1 MSVSKTGQTGQ
12 RFLGRFAV
20 SSTCRSLHRKT
31 SRIPKT
37 HRKQKRK
44 SMENSQRNDSKSGK
58 LIHEFSNVKRSSVCA
73 LPSQDICN
81 DGPTTLTRYPLSTE
95 KICQVQDEDSP
106 LKNPNEGSFISLQKL
121 EEYQNTTNVGNSK
134 LLLSSWNLPQP
145 ILQQYHILG
154 IREMFQWQAECLST
168 GQTLNGGNLVFS
180 APTSA
185 GKTMVAE
192 LLIFKRVLETKKKA
206 IMILPFVSVAHE
218 KVQYFKFLCDE
229 VGIRVG
235 GFLGSQTPR
244 GGFKNVDIA
253 VCTIEKGNSLVNRLL
268 EDKQLD
274 QLGVIVVDELHM
286 IGDSHRG
293 YLLELMLTKILF
305 VSKQNNFNKSNRIKD
320 APNKNVQVQIIG
332 MSATLPN
339 LHVIAKWLDASL
351 YTTNFRP
358 VPLTECI
365 KIGQTIF
372 NSAMVKLHE
381 LNINT
386 KLKEDADHIVSLCL
400 ETVSCGHS
408 VLIFCPTKLWC
419 EKLADN
425 IAREFYHILRQKT
438 VDQEE
443 ATTSLLPIDKEAT
456 HDIKVQLERSPAG
469 LDFVLGKTVQ
479 CGVAFH
485 HAGLTFDEREIIE
498 SAFRVGILKVL
509 VATSTLSS
517 GVNLPARRVI
527 IRSLLFYGQVI
538 DARTYKQMVG
548 RAGRKGVDTKGES
561 ILICKVNEKAR
572 AYELLN
578 AALPPIKSS
587 FMKCLQDGPT
597 TSLKRAILEIIVSGA
612 AISVSDVSLYSACT
626 LLSAS
631 VEDEERRENN
641 VSLVSECIDFL
652 KENEFISARNITK
665 EDSDGAETIESC
677 FFPTKLGSA
686 VLASALSPD
695 EGLHVFTELQR
706 ARRCFVLESELHI
719 LYLVT
724 PIYNQDIAANLDWY
738 NYYCLWEKLGPG
750 QRRVAELVGVEEGF
764 IAKAIRG
771 YIPVKTSKQLR
782 TLNIHKRFYT
792 CLCLNDLVQ
801 EMPLSEV
808 AKKYTCNKGQL
819 QSLQQSAATFAGMV
833 TVFCARLGWTMLEV
847 LLSQFHSRL
856 TFGIQPELCDLVCIS
871 LLNGQQA
878 RLLFSAGYT
887 SIADLATA
895 DAIQL
900 EFVLHT
906 GTQFQSNKQTEDETE
921 WEALKRLRKSRC
933 IWLHGCQGMTA
944 QEAALRI
951 IKEAK
956 HIIEDGLGGV
966 ELKWTES
973 ASVPQVSGLAQTITQ
988 SRNEPNACNLEM
1000 NSNSNLSENPHL
1012 TNFGNHLVDGNS
1024 QSVTNLSVSNSHSG
1038 ADFSALTINSSTNI
1052 LGKIILDLQE
1062 KQCSENLNSS
1072 QEFIQNNTT
1081 ENHVLS
1087 TTYKSTISKPEVHS
1101 NARTIFPVNS
1111 NDISEPDS
1119 TKNKDKVFSNVDDM
1133 GRDRNHQLNSETKLL
1148 LLRSSSSKKNKTE
1161 NLEKFSQNITEVHEN
1176 VCEQLLTP
1184 NGGEFHDQ
1192 LKTLSRESHVESS
1205 GKSNQNNPEN
1215 STDVD
1220 FCADISNLDIFGDS
1234 FELDTQMLQIAEKNV
1249 NEQKQKMIS
1258 NQETSPLLFAEDKHP
1273 ETKVRVQGDE
1283 CVHFGKQSL
1292 LMSENAKEIFENSCF
1307 TVQDKE
1313 KSPNLE
1319 IFQIS
1324 NSTFGVSHEPSLLL
1338 PASCHERIAYDENLS
1353 FHNSSVEENDL
1364 FQSFEE
1370 NEAKKACSFDGNRS
1384 AKDYETN
1391 KYINQSNEDLFTPL
1405 PIDIFENQNCSD
1417 KTEDVFG
1424 ESLTATLIEKLL
1436 PAETKNAFGK
1446 NHHSEIIKVNGIN
1459 NNAPANALES
1469 QKNVTSRPC
1478 RRNLDESMISI
1489 KKRKRNSSNSETSF
1503 SEEKSEEVNLM
1514 NYDNSNNDF
1523 SPSTPPDLFSLSLDL
1538 SSVST
1543 PTLFRS
1549 KDSKTMELSS
1559 SSVLNKT
1566 NNNNETTGQVYST
1579 TNSSA
1584 AKSLHSKKTIN
1595 AGCHS
1600 NTVLTTTDQFTKCL
1614 KKSNM
1619 NSDCLKPMEVDGI
1632 ENLEEVLDI
1641 DQQANNKVVPL
1652 CDASQPCSQAEFTI
1666 IDVCSSH
1673 SLFDTFIAEWLT
1685 KQKYAL
1691 SIGCENLP
1699 QDADTGIGANFMQGV
1714 PLKHLNDK
1722 DTLKFEGSLVAGFAV
1737 CWNKHDAYYVALTK
1751 DNSIDEPDDTLAPP
1765 PIDTTISIDERLQAL
1780 RKIFTAHSHS
1790 DIKIVAF
1797 DAKATYRAVTTTT
1810 SVAPR
1815 YTFMDPKIAS
1825 WLLDPGAKEYNFH
1838 QLIFS
1843 YLPSVQHILDDIGG
1857 NHGHGS
1863 LGLTPTNAS
1872 PGRRRCTTEAVLIW
1886 HLMKHLEETLT
1897 EEQLYEPFINVEM
1910 PLINTISRM
1919 ELNGFGFSTEESEVQ
1934 KNIMQAKI
1942 STLEEEA
1949 YSLSGHPFSLSSTDD
1964 ISKVLYLELQLP
1976 VNGNPNA
1983 AVPKVPY
1990 KTLGPKRRLA
2000 GFKSHF
2006 STSKQILEKLKVYHR
2021 LPSVILEWRQITNS
2035 LTKVVFPLLKAK
2047 VHLAKMNMYRI
2058 FSICQLHTATGR
2070 ISMFDPNLQNIP
2082 KDFQIDLPD
2091 VIKETPVTVP
2101 DARKS
2106 KHRHCKRQTKSNCGQ
2121 SFAVSMRN
2129 AFVPFEGGILVAA
2142 DYSQLELRIIAHL
2155 SKDMKLTNILN
2166 RDCDVFKLIT
2176 SEWKNIPVE
2185 QVTDKQRQQ
2194 AKQICYGMIYGIGAK
2209 ALGDALNVEEND
2221 ATVFMETFKSKYP
2234 GMKSY
2239 IQNTVKQCRQD
2250 GYVKTI
2256 TGRKRYLPNINSSN
2270 SYSKLQAE
2278 RQAVNTTVQGSAAD
2292 LMKIAMI
2299 NIDNELIKT
2308 FPASSQP
2315 HTVDNMIEHAKNG
2328 DILLKCRRS
2337 PRNRRPCSFLN
2348 QPSGAYLLLQIHDE
2362 LIYEVGLYDLRR
2374 AATIIQTQM
2383 ESAMKLSV
2391 RLPVKLKSGPSW
2403 GKLDEYTL

>member
-20 SSTCRSLHRKT
+20 SNTCRSLHRKT
-31 SRIPKT
+31 SRITKT

-44 SMENSQRNDSKSGK
+44 SMENIQKNDSKSGK
-58 LIHEFSNVKRSSVCA
+58 LIHEFTNVKRSSACT

-81 DGPTTLTRYPLSTE
+81 VGPTTLTRCPLSSE
-95 KICQVQDEDSP
+95 KTCRVQDEDSP
-106 LKNPNEGSFISLQKL
+106 LKNPNEGSFISLQNL
-121 EEYQNTTNVGNSK
+121 EVHQNTTNVGNSK
-134 LLLSSWNLPQP
+134 LLLSSWNLPEP

-305 VSKQNNFNKSNRIKD
+305 ASKQNNSNKSNRVKD

-339 LHVIAKWLDASL
+339 LHVIAKWLDAAL

-365 KIGQTIF
+365 KIGQTLF
-372 NSAMVKLHE
+372 NSEMVKLHE

-386 KLKEDADHIVSLCL
+386 KLKDDADHIASLCL

-425 IAREFYHILRQKT
+425 IAREFYHILRQKS

-443 ATTSLLPIDKEAT
+443 KVTTSFLPIDKEAT

-548 RAGRKGVDTKGES
+548 RAGRKGVDTEGES

-597 TSLKRAILEIIVSGA
+597 ASLKRAILEIIVSGA
-612 AISVSDVSLYSACT
+612 AISVSDVSLYTSCT

-631 VEDEERRENN
+631 VEDEERRGNN

-652 KENEFISARNITK
+652 KENEFISIRNITK
-665 EDSDGAETIESC
+665 EDSDCAETTESC

-686 VLASALSPD
+686 VLASALSPE

-738 NYYCLWEKLGPG
+738 NYYCLWEKLDPG
-750 QRRVAELVGVEEGF
+750 QHRVAELVGVEEGF

-808 AKKYTCNKGQL
+808 AKKYTCSKGQL
-819 QSLQQSAATFAGMV
+819 QSLQQSAGTFAGMV

-856 TFGIQPELCDLVCIS
+856 TFGIQPELCDLVRIS

-895 DAIQL
+895 DATQL

-973 ASVPQVSGLAQTITQ
+973 ASVPQVSGLAQTITHF
-988 SRNEPNACNLEM
+988 RNEPNAYNLEM
-1000 NSNSNLSENPHL
+1000 NPNSNLPENPHL
-1012 TNFGNHLVDGNS
+1012 TKIGNHLVDGNN

-1038 ADFSALTINSSTNI
+1038 ADFSTSTINSSTNI
-1052 LGKIILDLQE
+1052 LGKTILDLQE

-1072 QEFIQNNTT
+1072 QEPIQNITT
-1081 ENHVLS
+1081 ANHLSS
-1087 TTYKSTISKPEVHS
+1087 TTCKSTISKPEDLVHS

-1111 NDISEPDS
+1111 NNISEPDR

-1133 GRDRNHQLNSETKLL
+1133 GRDKNHQLNSSETKLL
-1148 LLRSSSSKKNKTE
+1148 LLRSSSSNKNRTE
-1161 NLEKFSQNITEVHEN
+1161 NLERFSQNMTEVQEN
-1176 VCEQLLTP
+1176 VCEPLLTS
-1184 NGGEFHDQ
+1184 NRGEFHDQ
-1192 LKTLSRESHVESS
+1192 LKTVSRESHVESS

-1220 FCADISNLDIFGDS
+1220 FCGDISNLDIFVDS
-1234 FELDTQMLQIAEKNV
+1234 FELDTQMLLIAEKNV
-1249 NEQKQKMIS
+1249 NEPKQKVTS
-1258 NQETSPLLFAEDKHP
+1258 NQETSPLLFAENKHP
-1273 ETKVRVQGDE
+1273 ETRARVQGDK
-1283 CVHFGKQSL
+1283 CIHFGKQSS
-1292 LMSENAKEIFENSCF
+1292 LMSEDAKEVFENSCF

-1319 IFQIS
+1319 IFQTS
-1324 NSTFGVSHEPSLLL
+1324 NSTFEVSYEPSLLL
-1338 PASCHERIAYDENLS
+1338 PASCHERIAYNENLS

-1370 NEAKKACSFDGNRS
+1370 NEAKNTCSFDSNRS

-1405 PIDIFENQNCSD
+1405 PVDVFENQNCSD

-1424 ESLTATLIEKLL
+1424 ESLTATLIEKIL

-1446 NHHSEIIKVNGIN
+1446 NYHSEIIKVNGIN
-1459 NNAPANALES
+1459 SNASANALES
-1469 QKNVTSRPC
+1469 QKNVTSRQC

-1503 SEEKSEEVNLM
+1503 SEDKSEEVSLM

-1523 SPSTPPDLFSLSLDL
+1523 IPSTPPDLFSLSLDL
-1538 SSVST
+1538 STVST
-1543 PTLFRS
+1543 PTLFRN
-1549 KDSKTMELSS
+1549 KGSKTMEVSS
-1559 SSVLNKT
+1559 SSVLNKK
-1566 NNNNETTGQVYST
+1566 NNNEKTGQVYST

-1584 AKSLHSKKTIN
+1584 TKSLHSKKTMN

-1600 NTVLTTTDQFTKCL
+1600 DTALTTTDQFTECL

-1619 NSDCLKPMEVDGI
+1619 NSDCLKPTEVDGI
-1632 ENLEEVLDI
+1632 ENLEVLDI

-1699 QDADTGIGANFMQGV
+1699 PLDADAGIGANFMQGV
-1714 PLKHLNDK
+1714 PLKYLNDK
-1722 DTLKFEGSLVAGFAV
+1722 NTLKFEGSLVAGFAV

-1765 PIDTTISIDERLQAL
+1765 PIDATISIDERLQAL
-1780 RKIFTAHSHS
+1780 RKIFTAHSRS

-1797 DAKATYRAVTTTT
+1797 DAKATYRAVTTTI

-1825 WLLDPGAKEYNFH
+1825 WLLDPGAKESNFH

-1843 YLPSVQHILDDIGG
+1843 YLPSVKHILDDIGG
-1857 NHGHGS
+1857 SHGHGS
-1863 LGLTPTNAS
+1863 LGLTPTNTS
-1872 PGRRRCTTEAVLIW
+1872 CGRRRCTTEAVLIW
-1886 HLMKHLEETLT
+1886 HLMKHLEEALT

-1934 KNIMQAKI
+1934 KNILQAKV
-1942 STLEEEA
+1942 SALEEEA

-1976 VNGNPNA
+1976 VNGNPNTA
-1983 AVPKVPY
+1983 GSKVPY
-1990 KTLGPKRRLA
+1990 KTLGPKRRHA

-2006 STSKQILEKLKVYHR
+2006 STSKQILEKLKVYHG
-2021 LPSVILEWRQITNS
+2021 LPSVIVEWRQITNS

-2091 VIKETPVTVP
+2091 VIKETPVPVP
-2101 DARKS
+2101 DSRKS
-2106 KHRHCKRQTKSNCGQ
+2106 KYRHCKRQTKSNCGQ

-2129 AFVPFEGGILVAA
+2129 AFVPFEVSCFALYDAVV
-2142 DYSQLELRIIAHL
+2142 
-2155 SKDMKLTNILN
+2155 LN
-2166 RDCDVFKLIT
+2166 LFLPMGRFDSYFT
-2176 SEWKNIPVE
+2176 H
-2185 QVTDKQRQQ
+2185 
-2194 AKQICYGMIYGIGAK
+2194 YGIGAK
-2209 ALGDALNVEEND
+2209 ALGEALNVEEND

-2256 TGRKRYLPNINSSN
+2256 TGRKRYLPNISSSN
-2270 SYSKLQAE
+2270 SYSKL
-2278 RQAVNTTVQGSAAD
+2278 
-2292 LMKIAMI
+2292 
-2299 NIDNELIKT
+2299 
-2308 FPASSQP
+2308 QP
-2315 HTVDNMIEHAKNG
+2315 HTVDNMIEHNKNG
-2328 DILLKCRRS
+2328 EILLKCRRS
-2337 PRNRRPCSFLN
+2337 PRNQRPCSFLN

-2403 GKLDEYTL
+2403 GKLDEYIL